1 MIKKFITLSV
11 VFVSWLLLWPLAI
24 LYWLSYQK
32 HAIYQDTMADMKFRS
47 ANIKGTSAVLYVL
60 LLDKY
65 YRSLFYYR
73 IGFLS
78 LLVSW
83 LWRGDNSFSITAKNI
98 MGGVFCVHPSST
110 YLNAHYIGRNFTCRQ
125 NTTIGNKSDDKPSE
139 RPTIGD
145 NVSLGANVVII
156 GNVRI
161 ANNVTIGAGSVV
173 VKDVPDN
180 AIVVGNPARIIKYQY
195 EKCNSE
201 HNNQSILQ
209 NKSRYT

>member
-1 MIKKFITLSV
+1 MKRLIIYIIVTL
-11 VFVSWLLLWPLAI
+11 SWLLLWP
-24 LYWLSYQK
+24 
-32 HAIYQDTMADMKFRS
+32 HAIMYRLSNQKQAIYEDTMADMKFRS
-47 ANIKGTSAVLYVL
+47 ANITGVSAVLYVL
-60 LLDKY
+60 LLDRY

-73 IGFLS
+73 IGLPS

-83 LWRGDNSFSITAKNI
+83 LWRGDSSFSITAKSM

-145 NVSLGANVVII
+145 NVTLGANVVII

-161 ANNVTIGAGSVV
+161 GNNVTIGAGSVV

-180 AIVVGNPARIIKYQY
+180 AIVVGNPARIIKY
-195 EKCNSE
+195 NSS
-201 HNNQSILQ
+201 HDNIDNNIC
-209 NKSRYT
+209 T